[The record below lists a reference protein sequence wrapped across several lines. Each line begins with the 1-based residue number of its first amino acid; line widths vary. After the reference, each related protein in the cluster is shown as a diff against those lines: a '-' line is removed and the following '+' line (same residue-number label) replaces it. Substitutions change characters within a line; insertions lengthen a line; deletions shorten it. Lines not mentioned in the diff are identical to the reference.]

1 MWEQG
6 VRGWTPNG
14 QMGNE
19 RAAQQLIQPKKV
31 RGSGLVNWT
40 LKDRRNL
47 PADNEVKETRP
58 LANWHALE

>member
-1 MWEQG
+1 
-6 VRGWTPNG
+6 
-14 QMGNE
+14 MGNE